1 MKWNIPDIP
10 EAEEVFRPI
19 YKWYCL
25 VALTMLYI
33 LVAIL
38 LWFTEDSTL
47 IQKAL
52 YLCLPLLIVG
62 IFFLSIRIHKQYQ
75 KEAWAE
81 EKKHIESR
89 WKQWANKKIALL
101 RNGIYLPQEISIDGI
116 LNDTGGTFHN
126 EVFYLPED
134 TFKRAIWECLESLD
148 ELLQGTLLTNI
159 RFYIDSDNYQYKK
172 DCFDYLKKTAN
183 LFQNIIKNDLLWVQE
198 NNGNIIDSWMEDMA
212 DGLHVLISPAINNS
226 SSAEGHFTENIIW
239 FIFSNEKSVEDK
251 KIHIKNYIS
260 RGLNIDSTNKAEVS
274 SNLEKFLRYSDV
286 ENRTIQYW
294 IDSYSFLTLE
304 KYELLPYLFSLKT
317 KNIKKS
323 VEKYLGS
330 SPLNMNWLLIALTT
344 KNLHSKN
351 DIVIVIYSSDSEY
364 EMNLNIIST

>member
-101 RNGIYLPQEISIDGI
+101 RNGIYLPQEILIDGI

-126 EVFYLPED
+126 EMFYLPED

-172 DCFDYLKKTAN
+172 DCFDYLKK
-183 LFQNIIKNDLLWVQE
+183 
-198 NNGNIIDSWMEDMA
+198 
-212 DGLHVLISPAINNS
+212 NS
-226 SSAEGHFTENIIW
+226 
-239 FIFSNEKSVEDK
+239 
-251 KIHIKNYIS
+251 
-260 RGLNIDSTNKAEVS
+260 
-274 SNLEKFLRYSDV
+274 
-286 ENRTIQYW
+286 
-294 IDSYSFLTLE
+294 
-304 KYELLPYLFSLKT
+304 
-317 KNIKKS
+317 
-323 VEKYLGS
+323 
-330 SPLNMNWLLIALTT
+330 
-344 KNLHSKN
+344 
-351 DIVIVIYSSDSEY
+351 
-364 EMNLNIIST
+364 

>member
-1 MKWNIPDIP
+1 M
-10 EAEEVFRPI
+10 
-19 YKWYCL
+19 
-25 VALTMLYI
+25 
-33 LVAIL
+33 
-38 LWFTEDSTL
+38 
-47 IQKAL
+47 
-52 YLCLPLLIVG
+52 
-62 IFFLSIRIHKQYQ
+62 
-75 KEAWAE
+75 
-81 EKKHIESR
+81 
-89 WKQWANKKIALL
+89 
-101 RNGIYLPQEISIDGI
+101 
-116 LNDTGGTFHN
+116 
-126 EVFYLPED
+126 
-134 TFKRAIWECLESLD
+134 
-148 ELLQGTLLTNI
+148 
-159 RFYIDSDNYQYKK
+159 
-172 DCFDYLKKTAN
+172 
-183 LFQNIIKNDLLWVQE
+183 WVQE
-198 NNGNIIDSWMEDMA
+198 NNGNIIDGWMEDMA

-226 SSAEGHFTENIIW
+226 SNAEGHFTENIIW

-286 ENRTIQYW
+286 ENRAIQYW

-351 DIVIVIYSSDSEY
+351 DIVIVIYANNSEH
-364 EMNLNIIST
+364 EINLNIIST